1 MEKGGLFLSLQVF
14 FSRVSKP
21 DQHIMFRKKADNLS
35 YNTICHIKRAT
46 LRKLHKYV
54 RDTTHS
60 ISPVNNL
67 FITK

>member
-21 DQHIMFRKKADNLS
+21 DQHMFRKKADNLS

-46 LRKLHKYV
+46 LRKLHK
-54 RDTTHS
+54 
-60 ISPVNNL
+60 
-67 FITK
+67 